1 MSGNPSPHNHILLG
15 LLLGALAGV
24 SVNSILGGIS
34 EVQPALQWLLSNLID
49 PVGQVFLRLLFMVV
63 IPLILSSLTLGV
75 AAIGDLRNL
84 GRIGGLTFG
93 FFLLLTASATV
104 LGLVLVN
111 VLQPGGGIP
120 ETTRAEL
127 VATFQEQARERL
139 QVGQGLDVSTFVQII
154 PRNPV
159 DAASRGDMLGVIFF
173 SIALGVSLSQLA
185 AEKARP
191 VLGFLEGIAQ
201 AMAVLIR
208 LIMKLAPFG
217 VFALIFGVTARFGW
231 EILAELAGYVLTVLL
246 GLTLFQVLGYG
257 FLVRFV
263 CGRNPLEFLRRIR
276 AVMIT
281 GFSTSSSSATL
292 PTTMEVAEIEL
303 GIPPQVA
310 GFVLPLGAT
319 MNMNGTALFEGI
331 TVLFLAQVFGVQL
344 DLGQQLI
351 VVLLSVMTAI
361 GTAGVPG
368 GSIPLLAG
376 VLATVGVP
384 AEGIALVLGVDRIL
398 DMSRT
403 VLNVSGDLVTATFV
417 SSRLRPRTGEPAS
430 GSGTQET

>member
-1 MSGNPSPHNHILLG
+1 MSRNVAPHNRILLG
-15 LLLGALAGV
+15 LCSGALAGV
-24 SVNSILGGIS
+24 AVNT
-34 EVQPALQWLLSNLID
+34 LLSDASSARGTFDWVLTNLID

-75 AAIGDLRNL
+75 AAIGDIRRL

-93 FFLLLTASATV
+93 FFLLLTATATTI
-104 LGLVLVN
+104 GLLLVN
-111 VLQPGGGIP
+111 VVKPGGNMDEG
-120 ETTRAEL
+120 TRTQLLE
-127 VATFQEQARERL
+127 TFQDQAQENL
-139 QVGQGLDVSTFVQII
+139 QLTQGVSIHTFVNII

-159 DAASRGDMLGVIFF
+159 DAAARGDMLGVIFF
-173 SIALGVSLSQLA
+173 SLALGIALSHLA
-185 AEKARP
+185 PEHARP
-191 VLGFLEGIAQ
+191 VLAVLDGISQ

-231 EILAELAGYVLTVLL
+231 EILRELAGYVATVLT
-246 GLTLFQVLGYG
+246 GLLIFQTIGYG
-257 FLVRFV
+257 ILIRVF
-263 CGRNPLEFLRRIR
+263 CGWNPLEFFRRIR

-292 PTTMEVAEIEL
+292 PTSIEVAQDEL
-303 GIPPQVA
+303 DIPPQVA

-331 TVLFLAQVFGVQL
+331 TVLFLAQVFGVHL

-351 VVLLSVMTAI
+351 VIMLSVMTAI

-403 VLNVSGDLVTATFV
+403 VLNVTGDLVTATFV
-417 SSRLRPRTGEPAS
+417 ARRHRHG
-430 GSGTQET
+430 